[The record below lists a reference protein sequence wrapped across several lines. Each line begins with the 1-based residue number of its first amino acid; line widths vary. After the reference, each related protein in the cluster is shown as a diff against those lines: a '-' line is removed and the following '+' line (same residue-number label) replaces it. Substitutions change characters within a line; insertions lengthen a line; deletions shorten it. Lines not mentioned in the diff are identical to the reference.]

1 MDRAQRL
8 GTQAVIYRDWV
19 AKHMGEPGFDLDDG
33 FSTPEQDD
41 DLFRMMQE
49 DIPEE

>member
-8 GTQAVIYRDWV
+8 GTQAVSYRDWV
-19 AKHMGEPGFDLDDG
+19 GKRIGEPGFDPDDG

-41 DLFRMMQE
+41 YLFRMMQE
-49 DIPEE
+49 AIPEE